1 MKILFYLQHFDPLI
15 QTDLLKLNLIV
26 FADDTMMNKY
36 KSSFK
41 TNSLGLFLVLL
52 IIYYTNM
59 GMLTNDITTECI
71 FDEST
76 WIQQIELF
84 IEKHNE
90 VLKSIL

>member
-59 GMLTNDITTECI
+59 GMLTNDILQNVYLMNQHE
-71 FDEST
+71 FNKPNS
-76 WIQQIELF
+76 
-84 IEKHNE
+84 
-90 VLKSIL
+90 S